1 MQNTHL
7 LQTLKTH
14 IAMNIE
20 RKEQEDRSIDI
31 KVRIAEIDAK
41 FKSLLSSLS
50 VDLEDNSHT
59 EKAIAEL
66 MTEKRA
72 LEKELESYQG
82 FGKTSEPE
90 SKLNEISHIT
100 EIIENQPL
108 QFDDNLIRQML
119 ECVVVQSKEQIKI
132 VFKDG
137 TEVDQPLS

>member
-1 MQNTHL
+1 MKKL
-7 LQTLKTH
+7 AII
-14 IAMNIE
+14 IAILM
-20 RKEQEDRSIDI
+20 
-31 KVRIAEIDAK
+31 AA
-41 FKSLLSSLS
+41 SSMS
-50 VDLEDNSHT
+50 ACSQ
-59 EKAIAEL
+59 A
-66 MTEKRA
+66 EKRA

-108 QFDDNLIRQML
+108 QFDDDLIRQML

>member
-1 MQNTHL
+1 M
-7 LQTLKTH
+7 
-14 IAMNIE
+14 
-20 RKEQEDRSIDI
+20 ID
-31 KVRIAEIDAK
+31 KLYCLRFLGNDLRIAVIAFPIAEGVFVSELDIS
-41 FKSLLSSLS
+41 FL
-50 VDLEDNSHT
+50 
-59 EKAIAEL
+59 AEL

>member
-1 MQNTHL
+1 MKHFYRTRDRPGNFTNHL
-7 LQTLKTH
+7 ILK
-14 IAMNIE
+14 E
-20 RKEQEDRSIDI
+20 RREKLKQVTKTIP
-31 KVRIAEIDAK
+31 
-41 FKSLLSSLS
+41 LSS
-50 VDLEDNSHT
+50 V
-59 EKAIAEL
+59 KIAEL

>member
-1 MQNTHL
+1 MNRKL
-7 LQTLKTH
+7 LTALAVVLL
-14 IAMNIE
+14 IAGLTMLIAPRISN
-20 RKEQEDRSIDI
+20 RVGEQ
-31 KVRIAEIDAK
+31 IA
-41 FKSLLSSLS
+41 
-50 VDLEDNSHT
+50 HT
-59 EKAIAEL
+59 TIAEL

>member
-1 MQNTHL
+1 MLFTVRASFHL
-7 LQTLKTH
+7 LPL
-14 IAMNIE
+14 
-20 RKEQEDRSIDI
+20 
-31 KVRIAEIDAK
+31 
-41 FKSLLSSLS
+41 
-50 VDLEDNSHT
+50 
-59 EKAIAEL
+59 AEL

-108 QFDDNLIRQML
+108 QFDDDLIRQML